1 MLIRGVFGRSG
12 SKASIVD
19 RLHAIWPN
27 LSAAELL
34 DRMQEVAR
42 DGLPQWLRNEFWPEQ
57 VDRILLTG
65 LERANRFRREAI
77 AKALKACPA
86 LQVGAVAKRVRTLRT
101 QSGRTKAACFAGTSV
116 AGLSIVL
123 DGGSAAAD
131 WPTATAR

>member
-1 MLIRGVFGRSG
+1 VLIRGVFGRSG

-86 LQVGAVAKRVRTLRT
+86 LQVGAEPATVLADSTAP
-101 QSGRTKAACFAGTSV
+101 AAGPVLADS
-116 AGLSIVL
+116 LSAD
-123 DGGSAAAD
+123 DGV
-131 WPTATAR
+131 PTTR